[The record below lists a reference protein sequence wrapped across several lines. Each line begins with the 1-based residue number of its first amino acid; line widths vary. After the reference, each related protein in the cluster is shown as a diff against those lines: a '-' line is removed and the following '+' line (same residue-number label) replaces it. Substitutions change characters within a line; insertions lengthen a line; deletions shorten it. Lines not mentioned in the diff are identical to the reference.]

1 MKFYTDLISYN
12 KKPDSNV
19 VGIIRNNIKRM
30 YGRKYQNSLQVLIK
44 SIESGKTIQLGIYDV
59 DGKFQEQS
67 IVMLDFDNPTQNK
80 AELLYIQNNK
90 FIQENACFIYK
101 SFSYKEHIPKF
112 RVVFLLDKPVYKE
125 DDVKK
130 IYKGLLSE
138 FPQADK
144 VVGQPNRL
152 FFGSNQSI
160 LEINFNNRLKID
172 NYLNLTLDNNKN
184 KDNKSVRKKIN
195 KKPIDDLIIPKLN
208 TEETVTN
215 DFNILNEQFTIIQS
229 AYDKEQYDKYY
240 NLPIYKLFKLHKFN
254 VIKQKFFEKFG
265 KEFSYTFP
273 DPINASKIFKHEL
286 DMIEFLEL
294 PVDEEGKAFSD
305 IFSEDN
311 SPSACVYRHEK
322 SNVQLYKRFNSENEA
337 LQTFDLILLIST
349 LTKMN
354 YITVAEKLIE
364 ITGSII
370 DVNSNVYKHKMGV
383 KMFQM
388 FISESETD
396 DLYPYFMHII
406 RPNTAV
412 IITLLDIMSHSY
424 KQVGNEVMLLNNMSV
439 RYLTNQ
445 VNRIHH
451 SNHTP
456 QKIAKIL
463 DQLAMF
469 AVTKKLKDS
478 EVPKQ
483 ILSPLVSQK
492 TDKQFKNRAN
502 ITKVNVDK
510 DNVTDILSDGNI
522 KSKNLIENNYSM
534 KMMNFEFILNVLG
547 EQEAMNIYPQKF
559 THKQESIDDENKKYY
574 QEKMKSITINILNIA
589 YKHINEKGYVLE
601 KDLKKEYMSLGFSD
615 RDFIMFKPKL
625 KNEYG
630 LTRLRFSNN
639 RKIEY
644 NALDVDGYPYFYVQ

>member
-1 MKFYTDLISYN
+1 MKFYIDLISYN
-12 KKPDSNV
+12 KKPDSNISK
-19 VGIIRNNIKRM
+19 IIRNNIKRL
-30 YGRKYQNSLQVLIK
+30 YGRKYQTSLDVLIK
-44 SIESGKTIQLGIYDV
+44 SIESGKTTQLGIYNS
-59 DGKFQEQS
+59 DGVFEEQS
-67 IVMLDFDNPTQNK
+67 IVMMDFDNPSQNK

-90 FIQENACFIYK
+90 FIQDNACFIYK
-101 SFSYKEHIPKF
+101 SFSHKENIPKF
-112 RVVFLLDKPVYKE
+112 RVVFLLDKTLTKE

-130 IYKGLLSE
+130 VYKGLMDE
-138 FPQADK
+138 FPQSDK

-152 FFGSNQSI
+152 FFGSNQKI
-160 LEINFNNRLKID
+160 IEINLNNRLKVD
-172 NYLNLTLDNNKN
+172 NYIHKELVEK
-184 KDNKSVRKKIN
+184 
-195 KKPIDDLIIPKLN
+195 KKPKKVVKSRSYVEPKIPIDLN
-208 TEETVTN
+208 STPIADTDTELLN
-215 DFNILNEQFTIIQS
+215 SQFNIIRS
-229 AYDKEQYDKYY
+229 VYDKEQYDKYY
-240 NLPIYKLFKLHKFN
+240 HLPIYKLFKLQKFN

-265 KEFSYTFP
+265 KSFAYTFP

-294 PVDEEGKAFSD
+294 PVDEEGVAFSD

-322 SNVQLYKRFNSENEA
+322 SNVQLYKRFNSDDEA
-337 LQTFDLILLIST
+337 HQTFDLILLIST

-354 YITVAEKLIE
+354 YIAVAEKLIE
-364 ITGSII
+364 ITGSVI
-370 DVNSNVYKHKMGV
+370 DINSNVYKHKMGV

-396 DLYPYFMHII
+396 ELYPYFMHII

-424 KQVGNEVMLLNNMSV
+424 KQVGNEVFLLNNMSV

-445 VNRIHH
+445 VNRIHN
-451 SNHTP
+451 SNHSP

-463 DQLAMF
+463 DQLALF

-483 ILSPLVSQK
+483 ILTPLISQK
-492 TDKQFKNRAN
+492 KDKQFKNRAN

-510 DNVTDILSDGNI
+510 DNVTDILSDGNL
-522 KSKNLIENNYSM
+522 KSKNLIENNFSM

-559 THKQESIDDENKKYY
+559 THKTEEISDKDKKYY
-574 QEKMKSITINILNIA
+574 EEKMKTVTINILNIA
-589 YKHINEKGYVLE
+589 YRHINEKGYVLE
-601 KDLKKEYMSLGFSD
+601 KDLKREYMSLGFSD
-615 RDFIMFKPKL
+615 RDFIMFKPRL
-625 KNEYG
+625 KNDYG
-630 LTRLRFSNN
+630 LTRLRFSNA
-639 RKIEY
+639 RKVEY
-644 NALDVDGYPYFYVQ
+644 NAVEIDGYPYFYIQ

>member
-1 MKFYTDLISYN
+1 MKFYIDLISYN
-12 KKPDSNV
+12 KKPDSNISK
-19 VGIIRNNIKRM
+19 IIRNNIKRL
-30 YGRKYQNSLQVLIK
+30 YGRKYQTSLDVLIK
-44 SIESGKTIQLGIYDV
+44 SIESGKTTQLGIYNS
-59 DGKFQEQS
+59 DGVFEEQS
-67 IVMLDFDNPTQNK
+67 IVMMDFDNPSQNK

-90 FIQENACFIYK
+90 FIQDNACFIYK
-101 SFSYKEHIPKF
+101 SFSHKENIPKF
-112 RVVFLLDKPVYKE
+112 RVVFLLDKTLTKE

-130 IYKGLLSE
+130 VYKGLMDE
-138 FPQADK
+138 FPQSDK

-152 FFGSNQSI
+152 FFGSNQKI
-160 LEINFNNRLKID
+160 IEINLNNRLKVD
-172 NYLNLTLDNNKN
+172 NYIHKELVEK
-184 KDNKSVRKKIN
+184 
-195 KKPIDDLIIPKLN
+195 KKPKKVVKSRSYVEPKIPIDLN
-208 TEETVTN
+208 PTPIADTDTELLN
-215 DFNILNEQFTIIQS
+215 SQFNIIRS
-229 AYDKEQYDKYY
+229 VYDKEQYDKYY
-240 NLPIYKLFKLHKFN
+240 HLPIYKLFKLQKFN

-265 KEFSYTFP
+265 KSFAYTFP

-294 PVDEEGKAFSD
+294 PVDEEGVAFSD

-322 SNVQLYKRFNSENEA
+322 SNVQLYKRFNSDDEA
-337 LQTFDLILLIST
+337 HQTFDLILLIST

-354 YITVAEKLIE
+354 YIAVAEKLIE
-364 ITGSII
+364 ITGSVI
-370 DVNSNVYKHKMGV
+370 DINSNVYKHKMGV

-396 DLYPYFMHII
+396 ELYPYFMHII

-424 KQVGNEVMLLNNMSV
+424 KQVGNEVFLLNNMSV

-445 VNRIHH
+445 VNRIHN
-451 SNHTP
+451 SNHSP

-463 DQLAMF
+463 DQLALF

-483 ILSPLVSQK
+483 ILTPLISQK
-492 TDKQFKNRAN
+492 KDKQFKNRAN

-510 DNVTDILSDGNI
+510 DNVTDILSDGNL
-522 KSKNLIENNYSM
+522 KSKNLIENNFSM

-559 THKQESIDDENKKYY
+559 THKTEEISDKDKKYY
-574 QEKMKSITINILNIA
+574 EEKMKTVTINILNIA
-589 YKHINEKGYVLE
+589 YRHINEKGYVLE
-601 KDLKKEYMSLGFSD
+601 KDLKREYMSLGFSD
-615 RDFIMFKPKL
+615 RDFIMFKPRL
-625 KNEYG
+625 KNDYG
-630 LTRLRFSNN
+630 LTRLRFSNA
-639 RKIEY
+639 RKVEY
-644 NALDVDGYPYFYVQ
+644 NAVEIDGYPYFYIQ

>member
-1 MKFYTDLISYN
+1 MKFYIDLISYN
-12 KKPDSNV
+12 KKPDSNISK
-19 VGIIRNNIKRM
+19 IIRNNIKRL
-30 YGRKYQNSLQVLIK
+30 YGRKYQTSLDVLIK
-44 SIESGKTIQLGIYDV
+44 SIESGKTTQLGIYNS
-59 DGKFQEQS
+59 DGVFEEQS
-67 IVMLDFDNPTQNK
+67 IVMMDFDNPSQNK

-90 FIQENACFIYK
+90 FIQDNACFIYK
-101 SFSYKEHIPKF
+101 SFSHKETIPKF
-112 RVVFLLDKPVYKE
+112 RVVFLLDKTLTKE
-125 DDVKK
+125 NDVKK
-130 IYKGLLSE
+130 VYKGLMDE
-138 FPQADK
+138 FPQSDK

-152 FFGSNQSI
+152 FFGSNQKI
-160 LEINFNNRLKID
+160 IEINLNNRLKVD
-172 NYLNLTLDNNKN
+172 NYIHMELVEKKN
-184 KDNKSVRKKIN
+184 PKKVIKSRAYIEPKI
-195 KKPIDDLIIPKLN
+195 PIDLKPTPITDTDTELLN
-208 TEETVTN
+208 SQ
-215 DFNILNEQFTIIQS
+215 FNIIRS
-229 AYDKEQYDKYY
+229 VYDKEQYDKYY
-240 NLPIYKLFKLHKFN
+240 HLPIYKLFKLQKFN

-265 KEFSYTFP
+265 KTFAYTFP

-294 PVDEEGKAFSD
+294 PVDEEGVAFSD

-322 SNVQLYKRFNSENEA
+322 SNVQLYKRFNSNDEA
-337 LQTFDLILLIST
+337 HQTFDLILLIST

-354 YITVAEKLIE
+354 YIAVAEKLIE
-364 ITGSII
+364 ITGSVI
-370 DVNSNVYKHKMGV
+370 DINSNVYKHKMGV

-424 KQVGNEVMLLNNMSV
+424 KQVGNEVFLLNNMSV

-445 VNRIHH
+445 VNRIHN
-451 SNHTP
+451 SNHSP

-463 DQLAMF
+463 DQLALF

-483 ILSPLVSQK
+483 ILTPLISQK
-492 TDKQFKNRAN
+492 KDKQFKNRAN

-510 DNVTDILSDGNI
+510 DNVTDILSDGNL
-522 KSKNLIENNYSM
+522 KSKNLIENNFSM

-559 THKQESIDDENKKYY
+559 THRTENLSDKDKKYY
-574 QEKMKSITINILNIA
+574 DEKMKTVTINILNIA
-589 YKHINEKGYVLE
+589 YRHINEKGYVLE
-601 KDLKKEYMSLGFSD
+601 KDLKREYMSLGFSD
-615 RDFIMFKPKL
+615 RDFIMFKPRL
-625 KNEYG
+625 KNDYG
-630 LTRLRFSNN
+630 LTRLRFSNA
-639 RKIEY
+639 RKVEY
-644 NALDVDGYPYFYVQ
+644 NAVEIDGYPYFYIQ

>member
-1 MKFYTDLISYN
+1 MKFYIDLISYN
-12 KKPDSNV
+12 KKPDSNISKV
-19 VGIIRNNIKRM
+19 IRNNIKKL
-30 YGRKYQNSLQVLIK
+30 YGRKYQTSLDVLIK
-44 SIESGKTIQLGIYDV
+44 SIESGKTSQLGIYNSE
-59 DGKFQEQS
+59 GIFEEQS
-67 IVMLDFDNPTQNK
+67 IVMMDFDNPSQNK

-90 FIQENACFIYK
+90 FIQDNACFIYK
-101 SFSYKEHIPKF
+101 SFSHKENIPKF
-112 RVVFLLDKPVYKE
+112 RVVFLLDKTLTTV

-130 IYKGLLSE
+130 VYKGLMDE
-138 FPQADK
+138 FPQSDK

-152 FFGSNQSI
+152 FFGSNHKI
-160 LEINFNNRLKID
+160 IEINLNNRLKVDGYLKRELID
-172 NYLNLTLDNNKN
+172 KKN
-184 KDNKSVRKKIN
+184 VVKKHKSNRNKKIEETFDI
-195 KKPIDDLIIPKLN
+195 KPIPVGDSVEPDVELLN
-208 TEETVTN
+208 N
-215 DFNILNEQFTIIQS
+215 QFNIIQS
-229 AYDKEQYDKYY
+229 VYDKEQYDKYFH
-240 NLPIYKLFKLHKFN
+240 LPVYKLFKLHKFN

-265 KEFSYTFP
+265 KTFSYTFP

-286 DMIEFLEL
+286 DMIDFLEL

-322 SNVQLYKRFNSENEA
+322 SNVQLYKRFNSDNEA
-337 LQTFDLILLIST
+337 HQTFDLILLIST

-370 DVNSNVYKHKMGV
+370 DINSNVYKHKMGV

-396 DLYPYFMHII
+396 ELYPYFMNII

-424 KQVGNEVMLLNNMSV
+424 KQVGNEVFLLNNMSV

-445 VNRIHH
+445 VNRIHN
-451 SNHTP
+451 SNHSP

-463 DQLAMF
+463 DQLALF

-483 ILSPLVSQK
+483 ILAPLISQK
-492 TDKQFKNRAN
+492 KDKQFKNRAN

-522 KSKNLIENNYSM
+522 KSKNLIENNFSM

-559 THKQESIDDENKKYY
+559 THRKENLEDEDKKYY
-574 QEKMKSITINILNIA
+574 EEKMKTVTINILNIA
-589 YKHINEKGYVLE
+589 YRHINEKGYVLE
-601 KDLKKEYMSLGFSD
+601 KDLKREYMSLGFSD
-615 RDFIMFKPKL
+615 RDFIMFKPRL
-625 KNEYG
+625 KNDYG
-630 LTRLRFSNN
+630 LTRLRFSNS
-639 RKIEY
+639 RKVEY
-644 NALDVDGYPYFYVQ
+644 NAVEIEGYPYFYIQ